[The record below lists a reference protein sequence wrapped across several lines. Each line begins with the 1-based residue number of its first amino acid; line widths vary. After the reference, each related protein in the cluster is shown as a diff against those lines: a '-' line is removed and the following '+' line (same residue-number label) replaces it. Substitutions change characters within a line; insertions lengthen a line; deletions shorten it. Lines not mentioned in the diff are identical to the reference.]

1 MHDTS
6 RRIETT
12 PQTVTATATRFEST
26 IIPSS
31 FMLGG
36 LTIEVVRDET
46 MVRTKS
52 LIGEARYNEQ
62 VIRIDTGAAPLQTV
76 EQTFIHELVHWIF
89 YLMNED
95 ELRNNEKL
103 VDLFSHFLYQ
113 ALVTAKHEPDASSKT
128 SCSDEV

>member
-12 PQTVTATATRFEST
+12 PQTAASTATHFESA

-31 FMLGG
+31 FTLGG
-36 LTIEVVRDET
+36 LTIEVVRDDT
-46 MVRTKS
+46 MVRTKGM
-52 LIGEARYNEQ
+52 IGEARYAEQ
-62 VIRIDTGAAPLQTV
+62 VIRLDTGAAPLQTV
-76 EQTFIHELVHWIF
+76 EQAFFHELVHWIF
-89 YLMNED
+89 YLMNEE

-113 ALVTAKHEPDASSKT
+113 ALVTARHEST
-128 SCSDEV
+128 VHEEVNL